1 MLKAAASASVSGYGF
16 QAEVNY
22 SHAENTGDKKTST
35 EKKMTHSM
43 SWSAEGGDTTL
54 CNKYVNNIKPGRY
67 ADWTSPPKWCPTVT
81 SFYNWRVMKQADVIN
96 IYDFIGKFP
105 GYEDIP
111 TLVQN
116 ILHMN
121 ADPLNLVGFS
131 LELPS
136 DDAKHGHRRLYF
148 GQPEEK
154 DIAQSHMVP
163 ALTDPHSLLPHG
175 KEFISDVTL
184 KPMTKDFRPYGTAF
198 GIPMSEGQENIWLG
212 KSTKP
217 NEKGVIYPR
226 VRQSVPWN

>member
-1 MLKAAASASVSGYGF
+1 
-16 QAEVNY
+16 
-22 SHAENTGDKKTST
+22 
-35 EKKMTHSM
+35 
-43 SWSAEGGDTTL
+43 
-54 CNKYVNNIKPGRY
+54 
-67 ADWTSPPKWCPTVT
+67 
-81 SFYNWRVMKQADVIN
+81 MKQADVIN

-148 GQPEEK
+148 GQPEK